1 MRKLSNLGAIFVLT
15 TLLAAC
21 GSISLNGKY
30 TARTND
36 HSIEMDFNEDAN
48 LLTLKDG
55 QHETISEYT
64 IKEGQLLLNDKPTYT
79 IVETNAN
86 TYELYRIQEDGTISD
101 EVSYT
106 LQKK

>member
-1 MRKLSNLGAIFVLT
+1 MRKLSNLGAIFFLT

-21 GSISLNGKY
+21 GTITLNGKY

-36 HSIEMDFNEDAN
+36 HSIEMDFNSDAN

-55 QHETISEYT
+55 ANETVSEYT
-64 IKEGQLLLNDKPTYT
+64 IKDGQLFLNEQPTYT
-79 IVETNAN
+79 IVETSTD
-86 TYELYRIQEDGTISD
+86 TYELYRIQENGATSNAI
-101 EVSYT
+101 SYT